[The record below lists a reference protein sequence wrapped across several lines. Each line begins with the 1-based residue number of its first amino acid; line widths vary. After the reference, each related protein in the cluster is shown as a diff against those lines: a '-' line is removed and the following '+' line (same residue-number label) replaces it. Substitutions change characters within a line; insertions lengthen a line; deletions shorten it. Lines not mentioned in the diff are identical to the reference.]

1 VLRGSDPKL
10 RNEHVVYSAHLDH
23 MGIGAPVDGDSIYN
37 GARDN
42 ASGIAALLE
51 IARSFM
57 RLPQPPR
64 RSIMFVAV
72 TGEESGLVGSD
83 YFAHYPTVPI
93 SAMAANVNMD
103 ELAIDYDFRDVV
115 ALGEDHSTLGKFV
128 RASGATDGS
137 GSHARP
143 GAGAETFHPQRPILL
158 CAPGC
163 ALDLTE

>member
-103 ELAIDYDFRDVV
+103 ELAIDYDFR
-115 ALGEDHSTLGKFV
+115 
-128 RASGATDGS
+128 ATDGS